1 MYEPHRYLH
10 LLCSSYKHLI
20 LAYSRQSGYPALE
33 THSHASAYTDQGAYR
48 LQATMH
54 ASHRVTSFSLGR
66 CRNTASYAEY
76 APDANILRLA
86 ESGGVVVYQQVV
98 SACQ

>member
-1 MYEPHRYLH
+1 MY
-10 LLCSSYKHLI
+10 LI

-54 ASHRVTSFSLGR
+54 ASHRITHYSRVSPLADVATLLPT
-66 CRNTASYAEY
+66 RNMSPMQY
-76 APDANILRLA
+76 ILQLA
-86 ESGGVVVYQQVV
+86 ERSGVVVYQQFV
-98 SACQ
+98 SAYQ